1 MTSSACGPDGAPADP
16 PLADPGGRLES
27 RRTGDGS
34 LSLWSE
40 DFGEA
45 FHCGRGALAEARAKF
60 VAPAQLERFA
70 PGSCLQVVDVCVGLG
85 YNSAAL
91 LEAAADRGL
100 TVRWWGL
107 ELDPRP
113 LRLALADRGFR
124 GLWRPATVALLEQL
138 RDRGSWNSPAM
149 GTSAAASHGRW
160 WLGDARQQLAAVLA
174 EARGQCDLVLH
185 DAFSPGRCPQLWSVE
200 FLAGLAGLL
209 RPDGR
214 LLTYCTAAAV
224 RRGLQLAGLE
234 LASLT
239 AAETDAGD
247 DGVSDE
253 GVSAGGGPEPPR
265 VRPFWS
271 HGTAASPRVL
281 AAPDAT
287 GCPPAGPLRPL
298 GPMELDHLRT
308 RAAEPYRDPSGNATA
323 AGILAERQRA
333 QAASTAGSTSA
344 WRRRWGLTR

>member
-1 MTSSACGPDGAPADP
+1 MTSSGCGPDGGLATAQAPA
-16 PLADPGGRLES
+16 PGGRLEA

-70 PGSCLQVVDVCVGLG
+70 PGSTLRVVDVCVGLG

-100 TVRWWGL
+100 AVRWWGL

-113 LRLALADRGFR
+113 LQLALADPGFR
-124 GLWRPATVALLEQL
+124 SLWRPGTVALLEQL
-138 RDRGSWNSPAM
+138 RDRGAWSGPAA
-149 GTSAAASHGRW
+149 GAAGSGGRW

-185 DAFSPGRCPQLWSVE
+185 DAFSPGHCPQLWSVE
-200 FLAGLAGLL
+200 FLAALAALL

-214 LLTYCTAAAV
+214 LLTYCAAAAV

-234 LASLT
+234 LASL
-239 AAETDAGD
+239 AAAGD
-247 DGVSDE
+247 DGA
-253 GVSAGGGPEPPR
+253 SAGGRPPGA
-265 VRPFWS
+265 RPLWS
-271 HGTAASPRVL
+271 QGTVASPL
-281 AAPDAT
+281 ALPALDAPGQAR
-287 GCPPAGPLRPL
+287 GGILRAL
-298 GPMELDHLRT
+298 GPMELEHLQT
-308 RAAEPYRDPSGNATA
+308 RAAEPYRDPSGSAPA
-323 AGILAERQRA
+323 AVILAERQRA
-333 QAASTAGSTSA
+333 QATSTAGSTSA
-344 WRRRWGLTR
+344 WRRRWGLAA